1 MIDADGNVVRK
12 ETPKP
17 AEHGLVLH
25 AVAFGPA
32 AQSQLRT
39 GGAAKFG
46 TETAGF
52 QVGPERFAV
61 AGVDDLAPVSMD
73 GAAPD
78 ELSHA
83 AVAQALERH
92 LRENPQDRGQLQV
105 VAAFRT
111 GAGE

>member
-1 MIDADGNVVRK
+1 M
-12 ETPKP
+12 
-17 AEHGLVLH
+17 
-25 AVAFGPA
+25 
-32 AQSQLRT
+32 
-39 GGAAKFG
+39 

-61 AGVDDLAPVSMD
+61 AGVDDLAPVLIDDDSMG
-73 GAAPD
+73 GAAPV

-92 LRENPQDRGQLQV
+92 LQENPQDRGQLQV